1 MIRINERFVIGLDE
15 PSTVTEHPS
24 ENVTKKLTEINMQQ
38 TAVTADQY
46 SPLTLVGPAEPSL
59 FDSLLPGAKVWHKS
73 AAVIIGIIIVSLFA
87 QARFYLPDNPVPITL
102 QGFGVLM
109 LGGVLGWRLGLVSA
123 IGYYLVGMAGLPV
136 FANSNE
142 GWDYVIHGATGGYLL
157 GFILSA
163 GVVGYLSQRGWN
175 RGRSLWPMLIGS
187 LLIYLPALIWLSIF
201 DFSWPADGELFSAA
215 MYPFMPGDTVKL
227 IAAAVITGGL
237 WRFADN
243 RR

>member
-1 MIRINERFVIGLDE
+1 
-15 PSTVTEHPS
+15 
-24 ENVTKKLTEINMQQ
+24 MQQ
-38 TAVTADQY
+38 TAAPAGWY
-46 SPLTLVGPAEPSL
+46 GPLTLIGPAEPPL
-59 FDSLLPGAKVWHKS
+59 FDHLVPGAKPWHKL
-73 AAVIIGIIIVSLFA
+73 AAVGVGIILVSLLA

-109 LGGVLGWRLGLVSA
+109 LGGVLGWRLGLASA

-157 GFILSA
+157 GFVLSA

-175 RGRSLWPMLIGS
+175 RGRSLWPMLLGS
-187 LLIYLPALIWLSIF
+187 LLIYLPALIWLSVF
-201 DFSWPADGELFSAA
+201 DFGWPADGELFSAA
-215 MYPFMPGDTVKL
+215 LYPFMPGDIVKL
-227 IAAAVITGGL
+227 MAAAAVTGGL
-237 WRFADN
+237 WRVVDN